1 MSFHEVSIVVRAVNR
16 ASNEF
21 ARINTDVNSLATRV
35 RSLGA
40 AITGLGATGIAITHI
55 ASEFGFLNVEQAR
68 VANSVLSVVT
78 ALGLFLRTSWGVA
91 IAQKI
96 YTAATALA
104 SSVTWV
110 LNAALAMKIA
120 LLTLGIGLIV
130 ATAAYMSWLASTTR
144 DAASAMSDYNAELAR
159 TPRASSGSTGSS
171 GASLEELRR
180 RGVE

>member
-1 MSFHEVSIVVRAVNR
+1 VSFHEVSIVVRAVNR

-21 ARINTDVNSLATRV
+21 ARINTDVNSLSAHV

-40 AITGLGATGIAITHI
+40 TIAGLGATGVAITHI
-55 ASEFGFLNVEQAR
+55 ASEFGFLDAQQAK

-91 IAQKI
+91 IAQKV
-96 YTAATALA
+96 YTAATILSAN
-104 SSVTWV
+104 VTWI
-110 LNAALAMKIA
+110 LNSALAMKIA

-130 ATAAYMSWLASTTR
+130 ATAAYMGWLASSTR
-144 DAASAMSDYNAELAR
+144 DAASAMGDYNAELAR
-159 TPRASSGSTGSS
+159 TPRQNSSMGG
-171 GASLEELRR
+171 GNVSLEELRR

>member
-16 ASNEF
+16 ASHEF
-21 ARINTDVNSLATRV
+21 ARINTDVNSLSTRV

-40 AITGLGATGIAITHI
+40 AITGLGATGVAITHI
-55 ASEFGFLNVEQAR
+55 ASEFGFLDAQQAK

-91 IAQKI
+91 IAQKV
-96 YTAATALA
+96 YTAATILSAN
-104 SSVTWV
+104 VTWI
-110 LNAALAMKIA
+110 LNSALAMKIA

-130 ATAAYMSWLASTTR
+130 ATAAYMGWLASSTR
-144 DAASAMSDYNAELAR
+144 DAASAMGDYNAELAR
-159 TPRASSGSTGSS
+159 TTRQSGSTS
-171 GASLEELRR
+171 GGNVSLEELRR